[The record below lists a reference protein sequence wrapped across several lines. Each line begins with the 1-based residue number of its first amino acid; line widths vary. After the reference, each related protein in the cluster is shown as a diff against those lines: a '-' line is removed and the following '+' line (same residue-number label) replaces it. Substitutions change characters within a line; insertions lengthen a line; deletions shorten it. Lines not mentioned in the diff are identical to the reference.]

1 MKKTIIC
8 ATSIML
14 CSNVSA
20 ENIIRALW
28 NNVKS
33 NQDDI
38 SKKHD
43 GIARQ
48 NVGPFYFYRLK
59 QPTRVTKPAPDP
71 VEQLVE
77 PIVIVK
83 EHPDIPPVQDVIDNN
98 LKSKEISEVAVKN
111 EKVVVYG
118 DDSPLRD
125 DAVSAAWERVNTA
138 EKRLEDHRKYMERVR
153 KSRKNVE
160 QAKTIAGEVNQ
171 KTE

>member
-1 MKKTIIC
+1 
-8 ATSIML
+8 ML

-20 ENIIRALW
+20 ENLIRALW
-28 NNVKS
+28 NNVKG

-43 GIARQ
+43 GIAKQ

-59 QPTRVTKPAPDP
+59 QPTRVTKPDS

-83 EHPDIPPVQDVIDNN
+83 DHPDVPPVQDVIDNN
-98 LKSKEISEVAVKN
+98 LKSEEISEVAVKN
-111 EKVVVYG
+111 EKTVVYG

-125 DAVSAAWERVNTA
+125 DAVSAAWERVNAA

-153 KSRKNVE
+153 KSRKNIE

>member
-1 MKKTIIC
+1 MKKIIIC
-8 ATSIML
+8 VTSIML

-20 ENIIRALW
+20 ENLIRALW
-28 NNVKS
+28 NNVKG

-43 GIARQ
+43 GIAKQ

-59 QPTRVTKPAPDP
+59 QPTRVTKPDS

-83 EHPDIPPVQDVIDNN
+83 DHPDVPPVQDVIDNN
-98 LKSKEISEVAVKN
+98 LKSEEISEVAVKN
-111 EKVVVYG
+111 EKTVVYG

-125 DAVSAAWERVNTA
+125 DAVSAAWERVNAA

-153 KSRKNVE
+153 KSRKNIE